1 MEHHE
6 ETLISF
12 ISTITSLFEKYKDD
26 TYMITRMTSHITDML
41 PSTLENEEKHHNE
54 RIVRNNFLTNEQ
66 IIFTQLFLNKNQ
78 YFYLPNISYYYHYTG
93 NHYSI
98 VREDVVH
105 HHILTSIS
113 KERKLLPWKHKTK
126 VSLLKMI
133 KERSLFQSIP
143 ESDTIQ
149 IVLNQLCSNFFSRKN
164 KAKYFLTI
172 IGDNLLKKN
181 TNRMY
186 IIPPNVK
193 KYMSDLDAISYLT
206 TGITN
211 LTSNIVTKYNE
222 NYVYTDCRL
231 IDFMEQGSNN
241 SWRDMLNDYSVDL
254 LCVAAH
260 YSNRYGNAD
269 LFLETCDDISE
280 YALYMK
286 HHSQEQVFEQF
297 CDQFIEK
304 VEQKHGDLNVT
315 LLNWKNMHYLWKLF
329 VSKYSLPNVMY
340 SNHFK
345 MLLKDKYTY
354 EESNDT
360 FINVTSSQLPIVS
373 DFLTFWD
380 TSIIMNDKG
389 TNEIISIHDKLDIE
403 IELELDELVALF
415 KIWLNEKTTKND
427 DTPLKLTTHKI
438 TDEKDILNILSHYY
452 SNIEIVNNKFIM
464 NVQCSFWNKIEEMN
478 KYITDAK
485 EYYKI
490 LYDKKEIDTV
500 LIPINEIYTFY
511 IDKKNTRLSVSK
523 RYFEKY
529 ISSVLHEYSD
539 FDGFISI
546 QWLHL

>member
-1 MEHHE
+1 
-6 ETLISF
+6 
-12 ISTITSLFEKYKDD
+12 
-26 TYMITRMTSHITDML
+26 
-41 PSTLENEEKHHNE
+41 
-54 RIVRNNFLTNEQ
+54 
-66 IIFTQLFLNKNQ
+66 
-78 YFYLPNISYYYHYTG
+78 
-93 NHYSI
+93 
-98 VREDVVH
+98 
-105 HHILTSIS
+105 
-113 KERKLLPWKHKTK
+113 
-126 VSLLKMI
+126 
-133 KERSLFQSIP
+133 
-143 ESDTIQ
+143 
-149 IVLNQLCSNFFSRKN
+149 
-164 KAKYFLTI
+164 
-172 IGDNLLKKN
+172 
-181 TNRMY
+181 
-186 IIPPNVK
+186 
-193 KYMSDLDAISYLT
+193 
-206 TGITN
+206 
-211 LTSNIVTKYNE
+211 
-222 NYVYTDCRL
+222 
-231 IDFMEQGSNN
+231 
-241 SWRDMLNDYSVDL
+241 MLNDYSVDL